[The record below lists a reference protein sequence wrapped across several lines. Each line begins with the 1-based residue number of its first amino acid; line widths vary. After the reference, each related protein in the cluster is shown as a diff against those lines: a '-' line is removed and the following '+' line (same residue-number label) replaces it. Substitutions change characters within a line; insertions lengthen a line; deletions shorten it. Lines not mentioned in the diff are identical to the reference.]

1 MDTKTTIPLAGAP
14 ITLSGEK
21 VTEAWFRFF
30 LQLFNRSGG
39 SEGGDLTIIKA
50 DVADLQAALAAA
62 VQAGPQ
68 VLEGFEPEV
77 AGAAAMAVLMAEI
90 GEVRA
95 QLQEVRHVVGPAEA
109 MPGEVSTT
117 RWVDAPPSDVFVHGD
132 LEGGALHAL
141 ATQTEAGFM
150 SAADKL
156 KLDSL

>member
-14 ITLSGEK
+14 LTLSGEK

-30 LQLFNRSGG
+30 LQLFNRTGG

-62 VQAGPQ
+62 VQEGPQ
-68 VLEGFEPEV
+68 VLESFEPEV
-77 AGAAAMAVLMAEI
+77 AGAAAMAALMAEI
-90 GEVRA
+90 GEVRV
-95 QLQEVRHVVGPAEA
+95 QLQEVRHVVGRSDS
-109 MPGEVSTT
+109 MPGEVAAIHC
-117 RWVDAPPSDVFVHGD
+117 VDSPPSDVFVHGD
-132 LEGGALHAL
+132 LAGGALHAL